1 MCITVFC
8 WGVSMCGLAASTNYG
23 GLLACR
29 FLLGLFEAACLPLF
43 TVITTT
49 WYRRSE
55 QPLRIALWY
64 GTSKSAVGDCS
75 ARRRSQA

>member
-1 MCITVFC
+1 MPTIVIC
-8 WGVSMCGLAASTNYG
+8 WGVSLCGMAASTNYT
-23 GLLACR
+23 GLIVSR
-29 FLLGLFEAACLPLF
+29 FFLGLFEASCLPLF

-64 GTSKSAVGDCS
+64 G
-75 ARRRSQA
+75 